1 MTTLR
6 IATRRSALALAQAE
20 EIATLLS
27 ASAFRSEIVPMST
40 SGDEGATS
48 AESPTGMKGLWVDR
62 IVEALRTG
70 EVDIAVHS
78 AKDLPADDEE
88 GIVIG
93 AVPKRADPLDILIG
107 RDERLQP
114 GMVVGTSSIRRRAQL
129 LAGFPGMGVTE
140 IRGNVDTRLRKLAE
154 GEVDGLVLAAAGLAR
169 LGVDPPHARRLR
181 VDEMV
186 PAPGQG
192 CLAVQVREDDR
203 TTRAVVSVMDH
214 LGSRRAL
221 EAERTLV
228 QLLGRRMRPSARGAR
243 GREGRPDQDGGPRR
257 HGRRCEGHPHGGR
270 EHGPG
275 RGRVDPRG
283 TAARRGRGQDPGGA
297 AGVKRTLAGRTILVT
312 RPAEQAAPLVRELER
327 RGARVLVAPTIRL
340 MPARSAALTAALKEL
355 AAGRF
360 DWITLTSAAT
370 VEVLRERL
378 ASPRDVRAKVAVIG
392 EGTAAA
398 FRRWARRDPTCSRRP
413 SRPRPSLGRSR
424 AASGRVLCARA
435 DIAPEGLEAALERK
449 GWEAV
454 RVDAYRTVFATSLP
468 REARDA
474 LPPGGRRCRDVHER
488 LHGPRLRQR
497 ARRREGRRPK
507 VVCIGPV
514 TAAAA
519 RAARP
524 ATRRGCEAAHDRGP
538 RRGPRAGAAPSGGS

>member
-70 EVDIAVHS
+70 EVDMAVHS

-129 LAGFPGMGVTE
+129 LARFPGMGVTE

-169 LGVDPPHARRLR
+169 LGVHPPHARRLR

-228 QLLGRRMRPSARGAR
+228 QLLGGGCDLPLGALAAVKGDRIRMVALVATADGAKVVR
-243 GREGRPDQDGGPRR
+243 
-257 HGRRCEGHPHGGR
+257 
-270 EHGPG
+270 
-275 RGRVDPRG
+275 
-283 TAARRGRGQDPGGA
+283 TAAESTDPGVA
-297 AGVKRTLAGRTILVT
+297 ASTLA
-312 RPAEQAAPLVRELER
+312 
-327 RGARVLVAPTIRL
+327 
-340 MPARSAALTAALKEL
+340 
-355 AAGRF
+355 
-360 DWITLTSAAT
+360 
-370 VEVLRERL
+370 ERL
-378 ASPRDVRAKVAVIG
+378 RA
-392 EGTAAA
+392 EG
-398 FRRWARRDPTCSRRP
+398 
-413 SRPRPSLGRSR
+413 
-424 AASGRVLCARA
+424 A
-435 DIAPEGLEAALERK
+435 DRILAE
-449 GWEAV
+449 
-454 RVDAYRTVFATSLP
+454 
-468 REARDA
+468 
-474 LPPGGRRCRDVHER
+474 
-488 LHGPRLRQR
+488 LR
-497 ARRREGRRPK
+497 G
-507 VVCIGPV
+507 
-514 TAAAA
+514 
-519 RAARP
+519 
-524 ATRRGCEAAHDRGP
+524 
-538 RRGPRAGAAPSGGS
+538 